1 MQENGRN
8 LSIFYHLPCPAGV
21 AKLVSKHGI
30 IRKFHYVLMS
40 KTTASPFGGRVKTPN
55 IKILNSLC
63 VHLWMRNEFFI
74 FL

>member
-8 LSIFYHLPCPAGV
+8 LSIFYHLPRPAGV

-40 KTTASPFGGRVKTPN
+40 QTTASPFV
-55 IKILNSLC
+55 SL
-63 VHLWMRNEFFI
+63 
-74 FL
+74 